1 MYGARAFYRDWL
13 DVFHAEML
21 RTLPIAV
28 HRVIKI
34 QCVVGVSPVG
44 FYPES
49 AVYESHDRSEDTG
62 VIGFPIQIVDS
73 CVRIPQL
80 IIPSRLE
87 FVISRL
93 LCFRVAY
100 ALFGIFV

>member
-13 DVFHAEML
+13 GVFHAEML

-28 HRVIKI
+28 YRVIKI

-49 AVYESHDRSEDTG
+49 CRLRIMTG
-62 VIGFPIQIVDS
+62 LKTPVS
-73 CVRIPQL
+73 
-80 IIPSRLE
+80 
-87 FVISRL
+87 
-93 LCFRVAY
+93 
-100 ALFGIFV
+100 